1 MATTTK
7 NLLQLCTQA
16 LSELGQ
22 TLPTALVGSND
33 SFSRQVLALAQ
44 REGRTFASLANQWGG
59 WSVMRKQ
66 NTFSAS
72 FANVTGNTT
81 EGSPIITGISS
92 TTDIEVGMLVTGN
105 GVQSDTYV
113 STVDSPTQVTCT
125 LNATS
130 TTTGISLAFAVDNW
144 ALPTDYQFLQVK
156 TQWERGQRWEI
167 LGAISPQQWQYLKS
181 GYIAPFPRKYYR
193 IMNNRFYLFPAP
205 NSAELLVYEYI
216 SDCWCQSAA
225 ATPVPQSYW
234 AADTD
239 TYLLDPDCFVLGVKW
254 RYLRAKGLSYDEE
267 FRDYKNACD
276 RALSRDGGGT
286 DLYLG
291 NNAGFIRFID
301 ATNMPD
307 TIPV

>member
-1 MATTTK
+1 MPTTTK

-16 LSELGQ
+16 LNELGQ
-22 TLPTALVGSND
+22 TLPSALVGSND
-33 SFSRQVLALAQ
+33 AFSRQILALAQ
-44 REGRTFASLANQWGG
+44 REGRIFASLANQWGG
-59 WSVMRKQ
+59 WTVMRKQ
-66 NTFSAS
+66 NTFSPS

-81 EGSPIITGISS
+81 NNSAIITGISS
-92 TTDIEVGMLVTGN
+92 TASITAGMLVTGN
-105 GVQSDTYV
+105 GIQSDTYV
-113 STVDSPTQVTCT
+113 STVDSSTQVTCT
-125 LNATS
+125 IAATS
-130 TTTGISLAFAVDNW
+130 TSTGVNLSFAVDNW

-167 LGAISPQQWQYLKS
+167 LGAISAQEWQYLKS

-193 IMNNRFYLFPAP
+193 IMNNRFYLYPAP
-205 NSAELLVYEYI
+205 SATEILAYEYV
-216 SDCWCQSAA
+216 SDCWCQSNASVA
-225 ATPVPQSYW
+225 QSYW

-239 TYLLDPDCFVLGVKW
+239 TYLLDPDCFVLGIKW

-267 FRDYKNACD
+267 YREYRYACE

-291 NNAGFIRFID
+291 NTAGFIRFID